1 MNKIIQLNKKEHK
14 TFNLERSF
22 NYSFCER
29 DNLCPVT
36 MAEIPH
42 IIQQAPLVFV
52 KNDQDIFGVFM
63 LQSYTQEANNFCD
76 KKGKWIGPYIPAH
89 YRQYPFYLA
98 DSMSGKEK
106 IFCFDQSS
114 NLINEKI
121 SKTSVPLFDEQG
133 DLTDHIKNVIN
144 FVKEIEQN
152 KKVTQKIVNAIE
164 KNSLFEK
171 WNLKIKSQDKEVSV
185 NGLWTINKTKLA
197 TLPENALSELH
208 KLNAF
213 ELIYGHFFSL
223 YKGQGIANL
232 PTLQKANVSKSLKAR
247 AIDRQKENADKEV
260 DSLVKNLLEGD

>member
-14 TFNLERSF
+14 AFNLERSF

-144 FVKEIEQN
+144 F
-152 KKVTQKIVNAIE
+152 
-164 KNSLFEK
+164 
-171 WNLKIKSQDKEVSV
+171 
-185 NGLWTINKTKLA
+185 
-197 TLPENALSELH
+197 P
-208 KLNAF
+208 
-213 ELIYGHFFSL
+213 
-223 YKGQGIANL
+223 
-232 PTLQKANVSKSLKAR
+232 
-247 AIDRQKENADKEV
+247 V
-260 DSLVKNLLEGD
+260 DAGV